1 MQVNGTTRLPT
12 VITLTQQKGG
22 VGKTTTAAY
31 LGVGL
36 AERGKKCLL
45 LDLASSG
52 NLTSAL
58 GFIPESIKLTTSDLF
73 QGDKAPGE
81 VVKTTAINGLSLI
94 PANASLSATHR
105 ALYQQPNYELVLRK
119 ILSQP
124 FFSEFD
130 FLILDCPPGL
140 DSININAI
148 ASADLAILPVVC
160 DFFSLQ
166 TLKNMFRLIN
176 VARERANPDLIYRI
190 LINKLNTKR
199 PLQER
204 IFAQIKSHY
213 KTAIMTTFINDDV
226 SILER
231 QIKGSPL
238 LTDEPESQAA
248 RQFRAL
254 SNEIL
259 SLDNLNQKNR
269 LKKKVN
275 P

>member
-36 AERGKKCLL
+36 AERGKKCLM

-73 QGDKAPGE
+73 QGNEPPGKL
-81 VVKTTAINGLSLI
+81 VKTTAINGLSLI

-166 TLKNMFRLIN
+166 TLSNMFRLIN
-176 VARERANPDLIYRI
+176 IARDRANPDLTYRI
-190 LINKLNTKR
+190 LVNKLNTNG

-213 KTAIMTTFINDDV
+213 KTAILKTAINDDV
-226 SILER
+226 VIPES
-231 QIKGSPL
+231 QIKGSTL
-238 LTDEPESQAA
+238 LTDEPESQAT
-248 RQFRAL
+248 RQFQAL

-259 SLDNLNQKNR
+259 SLDNLNQIIKP
-269 LKKKVN
+269 KKKVK

>member
-1 MQVNGTTRLPT
+1 MQVNGTTRLPI
-12 VITLTQQKGG
+12 VITLAQQKGG

-36 AERGKKCLL
+36 AEGGKKCLMI
-45 LDLASSG
+45 DLASSG
-52 NLTSAL
+52 NLTSVL

-73 QGDKAPGE
+73 MGVGSPGE
-81 VVKTTAINGLSLI
+81 LIKSTAINNLKLI

-105 ALYQQPNYELVLRK
+105 SLYLKRDYELVLRRL
-119 ILSQP
+119 LSQP

-130 FLILDCPPGL
+130 VLILDCPPGL

-148 ASADLAILPVVC
+148 ASADLVILPVVC

-166 TLKNMFRLIN
+166 TLNNMFRLIN
-176 VARERANPDLIYRI
+176 IARERANPDLTYRI
-190 LINKLNTKR
+190 LINKLNTKQ
-199 PLQER
+199 PLQEQ

-213 KTAIMTTFINDDV
+213 KTAILKTFINEDG
-226 SILER
+226 SIPES
-231 QIKGSPL
+231 QIMGSPL
-238 LTDEPESQAA
+238 LTDKKESQAT

-259 SLDNLNQKNR
+259 SLDYLNQIIQPM
-269 LKKKVN
+269 KKVK

>member
-12 VITLTQQKGG
+12 VITLAQQKGG

-36 AERGKKCLL
+36 AERGKNCLM

-73 QGDKAPGE
+73 QGIKSPGE
-81 VVKTTAINGLSLI
+81 LVKSTAIAGLKLI

-105 ALYQQPNYELVLRK
+105 SLYQQPDYELVLRS

-166 TLKNMFRLIN
+166 TLSNMFRLIN
-176 VARERANPDLIYRI
+176 VARQRANPDLTYRI

-213 KTAIMTTFINDDV
+213 KTAILKTFINEDG
-226 SILER
+226 SIPES

-238 LTDEPESQAA
+238 LNDKPESQLA
-248 RQFRAL
+248 RQFRTL
-254 SNEIL
+254 TNEIL
-259 SLDNLNQKNR
+259 SLDNLNQKIR
-269 LKKKVN
+269 PMKKVK

>member
-1 MQVNGTTRLPT
+1 MHVNGTTRLPI
-12 VITLTQQKGG
+12 VITLAQQKGG
-22 VGKTTTAAY
+22 VGKTTAAAY
-31 LGVGL
+31 LGIGL
-36 AERGKKCLL
+36 AEEGKKCLM

-58 GFIPESIKLTTSDLF
+58 GFIPETIKLTTSDLF
-73 QGDKAPGE
+73 QGVESPGE
-81 VVKTTAINGLSLI
+81 LVQSTAINNLKLI

-105 ALYQQPNYELVLRK
+105 SLYQQPDYELVLRS

-160 DFFSLQ
+160 DFFSVQ
-166 TLKNMFRLIN
+166 TLNNMFRLIN
-176 VARERANPDLIYRI
+176 VARERANPNLAYRI
-190 LINKLNTKR
+190 LINKLNTR
-199 PLQER
+199 EPLQER
-204 IFAQIKSHY
+204 IFAQIKSYY
-213 KTAIMTTFINDDV
+213 KTAILKTFIHDDG
-226 SILER
+226 SIPES
-231 QIKGSPL
+231 QIKGLPL
-238 LTDEPESQAA
+238 LTDETESQAA

-259 SLDNLNQKNR
+259 SLDNINQKIR
-269 LKKKVN
+269 PMKKVN